1 METHEI
7 IKSSDS
13 QVILQAS
20 FSIVNLIIIIGYI
33 AISIYLIVLLIKLLK
48 KGIQALDIYINNN
61 RNI

>member
-20 FSIVNLIIIIGYI
+20 FSIVNVIIIIGYI